1 MFSNLSN
8 LSEGVNTAFFV
19 IFGVIFFFL
28 IVLTALLIIFIFR
41 YRESRSPVATP
52 IHGNTTLEIIWTVIP
67 LILVV
72 GMFYYGWK
80 GYEPMEKKPPKGAIP
95 IHVTARMWHWSFKY
109 ANGKQEDTLIVPQG
123 KAVSLNLHSMDVIH
137 GFYIPAFR
145 LKKDVIPGRDRTAW
159 FVATTPGT
167 YDLFCSQYCGLNHS
181 HMITAVKVLTKK
193 DFDKWYG
200 DTTKHNLLAAK
211 TASAVPVGKTIVQK
225 IGCFAC
231 HSINGTRIVGPTWLH
246 LYGSNVTVITNG
258 KERVV
263 KADDA
268 YIRHSILD
276 PPADIVK
283 GYPNGLMQ
291 SYKGQLSDADIKNII
306 DYLKTLK

>member
-28 IVLTALLIIFIFR
+28 IVLTAVLIYFIFR
-41 YRESRSPVATP
+41 YRESKSPVATP

-67 LILVV
+67 LILVL

-80 GYEPMEKKPPKGAIP
+80 GYEPMQKKPPKDAVQ
-95 IHVTARMWHWSFKY
+95 IHLTARMWHWSFKY
-109 ANGKQEDTLIVPQG
+109 DNGKTEDTLIVPQN

-145 LKKDVIPGRDRTAW
+145 LKKDVVPGRDRNAW

-167 YDLFCSQYCGLNHS
+167 YDLFCSQYCGINHS
-181 HMITAVKVLTKK
+181 HMITAVKVLTKE

-200 DTTKHNLLAAK
+200 DTTQHPLIAAN
-211 TASAVPVGKTIVQK
+211 TAAPVPEGKTIIEKV
-225 IGCFAC
+225 GCFAC
-231 HSINGTRIVGPTWLH
+231 HSTDGTKIVGPTYLH

-258 KERVV
+258 KERVI

-276 PPADIVK
+276 PPADVVK
-283 GYPNGLMQ
+283 GYPDGLMQ
-291 SYKGQLSDADIKNII
+291 SYKDQLTDKDINNII